1 MRRHL
6 DAGKCWR
13 TEIAARVLVPR
24 MLIYILGWCTSR
36 SEAAAHLNCRQGLAR
51 VLAGDTRQSRSNFGR
66 AQMLANA
73 VALRAMWVLI
83 RVPLALIYSVSDA
96 YTSAHLM
103 QRVCFG
109 G

>member
-1 MRRHL
+1 
-6 DAGKCWR
+6 
-13 TEIAARVLVPR
+13 
-24 MLIYILGWCTSR
+24 
-36 SEAAAHLNCRQGLAR
+36 
-51 VLAGDTRQSRSNFGR
+51 
-66 AQMLANA
+66 MLANA

>member
-1 MRRHL
+1 M
-6 DAGKCWR
+6 
-13 TEIAARVLVPR
+13 PR
-24 MLIYILGWCTSR
+24 MLIYILGDAALVPSR

-83 RVPLALIYSVSDA
+83 RVPLVLIYSVSDA